1 MNFGIPAIVLRP
13 IGWHEKLFDFTLK
26 FLKNLPDLSETA
38 FRGPTYILIKLKGQ
52 VSTDSETFGM
62 VK

>member
-38 FRGPTYILIKLKGQ
+38 FTYILIKLKGQ